1 MFSVTNDAM
10 PQVEYFSISSSTQ
23 DDGAIRD
30 FIENDEIT
38 ILAATATDQTVCFQ
52 HRLPTEETCLLFYK
66 IPQLRA
72 PPTNVPGDVPVGI
85 LTLEGGLVKSIYN
98 SVLRV
103 YSPHVTKVRHFEVG
117 IMRIEMD
124 IGVYC
129 MCLSSVRRKF
139 EGQQATASNHKMN
152 RKKSDCFHKFYR
164 EKLSYSIHA
173 QKPKHLKPFG
183 KQRANTN

>member
-1 MFSVTNDAM
+1 MCLYKRKVWGVLKHYKNVLYLSVYKCGYIIWYIVYIWENVFSVTNDAM

-38 ILAATATDQTVCFQ
+38 ILAATDTDQTVCFQ

-66 IPQLRA
+66 IPQLRT

-117 IMRIEMD
+117 II
-124 IGVYC
+124 V
-129 MCLSSVRRKF
+129 
-139 EGQQATASNHKMN
+139 
-152 RKKSDCFHKFYR
+152 
-164 EKLSYSIHA
+164 
-173 QKPKHLKPFG
+173 
-183 KQRANTN
+183 

>member
-66 IPQLRA
+66 IPQLRT

-117 IMRIEMD
+117 II
-124 IGVYC
+124 V
-129 MCLSSVRRKF
+129 
-139 EGQQATASNHKMN
+139 
-152 RKKSDCFHKFYR
+152 
-164 EKLSYSIHA
+164 
-173 QKPKHLKPFG
+173 
-183 KQRANTN
+183 